1 MKTFCTLHIR
11 SAPIWIGFGLASAL
25 SWAAYYWP
33 SALHSY
39 TLILILLMIINVF
52 LGCWIVYLE
61 DLAPRAIVA
70 VVVGLLVGQW
80 WIVVWSIVFLIWWVR
95 GFAP

>member
-11 SAPIWIGFGLASAL
+11 SAPIWIGFGLTSAL
-25 SWAAYYWP
+25 SWAAYYWM
-33 SALHSY
+33 SALHAY
-39 TLILILLMIINVF
+39 TLILIFLIIINAL

-61 DLAPRAIVA
+61 NLAPRAIVA

-80 WIVVWSIVFLIWWVR
+80 WIVVWSIVFLIWRLR